1 MPTKKHRR
9 HQHVSASS
17 DSSVSS
23 IDTSPPVSGTEPII
37 LVLASWDYP
46 PIVTAP
52 ASPFMDQDTKI
63 HKGEHNLYLEPT
75 CLRTYKPTTKI
86 HKGEHNLYLEPAEP
100 RQPNPTTVRLA
111 LLQVR
116 ETSPDGSMDR
126 NTGDTEQ
133 PR

>member
-75 CLRTYKPTTKI
+75 CLRTYKLTTKI
-86 HKGEHNLYLEPAEP
+86 HKGEHNLYGEPTCL
-100 RQPNPTTVRLA
+100 RTYKPTTKRVNI
-111 LLQVR
+111 
-116 ETSPDGSMDR
+116 TCI
-126 NTGDTEQ
+126 
-133 PR
+133 

>member
-1 MPTKKHRR
+1 MHTKKHRR
-9 HQHVSASS
+9 HQHEYASS

-37 LVLASWDYP
+37 LVLASRDYP

-52 ASPFMDQDTKI
+52 TSPSMDQD
-63 HKGEHNLYLEPT
+63 
-75 CLRTYKPTTKI
+75 TKI

-116 ETSPDGSMDR
+116 ETSPDGSMGR